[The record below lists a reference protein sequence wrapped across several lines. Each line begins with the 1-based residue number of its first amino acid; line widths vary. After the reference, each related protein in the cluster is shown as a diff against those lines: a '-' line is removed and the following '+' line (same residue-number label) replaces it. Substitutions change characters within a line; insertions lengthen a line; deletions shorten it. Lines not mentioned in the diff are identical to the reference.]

1 MSSLLALDFSLSSP
15 ADARGDDS
23 FLNTLF
29 IRARW
34 EAGIVSESM
43 NTSSILFSPPA
54 QPTALTQLA
63 IIDPPLRLP
72 LGYGS
77 LVQRAKELLRE
88 GLVV

>member
-15 ADARGDDS
+15 AEAKSEDT
-23 FLNTLF
+23 FLSTLL

-34 EAGIVSESM
+34 EAGIVVSE
-43 NTSSILFSPPA
+43 SILFSPPL

-63 IIDPPLRLP
+63 IIEPPLRLP
-72 LGYGS
+72 LGYG
-77 LVQRAKELLRE
+77 LLTLRARELLRD

>member
-15 ADARGDDS
+15 ADAKSDDT
-23 FLNTLF
+23 FLSTLF

-34 EAGIVSESM
+34 EAGIVSE
-43 NTSSILFSPPA
+43 NILFSPPL

-63 IIDPPLRLP
+63 IIEPPLRLP
-72 LGYGS
+72 LGYS
-77 LVQRAKELLRE
+77 LLTLRARELLRD